1 MMSDAEK
8 RKQIFENYKKSIKKA
23 KFAPLGKNALDI
35 GNPLKSDNENP
46 NENLAE
52 SSGGFNEKLL
62 LFKIKKLE
70 KKLERMYFL
79 NILAIILACV
89 ALVFAFR

>member
-1 MMSDAEK
+1 MSDSEK

-35 GNPLKSDNENP
+35 GNPLKSVDENTD
-46 NENLAE
+46 EKFSE
-52 SSGGFNEKLL
+52 SPGTFNEKYL

-70 KKLERMYFL
+70 EKLEKMYLL
-79 NILAIILACV
+79 NIMALVLAFV
-89 ALVFAFR
+89 ALVFALR